1 MVFSKLKRII
11 QEWGIKAQLEG
22 FLILTVTLSTLIFL
36 LMTMGEVQYYKS
48 QIEAETKD
56 IIESRIKS
64 ITKNLLEVRELNV
77 KNFFESKENFLSTYK
92 QLFERNELCEE
103 EPTWHDDDKKAECG
117 VFYISSSLVNQS
129 RDDIEQAKTCNE
141 TCDVFKKGLT
151 RQVDKFY
158 VGFGNGLLYLYP
170 EMRIEGD
177 ELIPREREWYYGSI
191 NNNNTNITEPYGTYE
206 DEKKSVI
213 TLSSRIDS
221 DRVAGI
227 DIGLKELE
235 NFLSVEP
242 YWLSR
247 SLTEELKEVQTFEDK
262 NWVFEML
269 VSERGLIVT
278 NPSKVSNATSINE
291 LNEEFNST
299 NFGKNCSDMGDY
311 QYGKKNGGKDY
322 KVICKEINLNNY
334 TYYYLLLVNQ
344 TKIEENY
351 NNIVEGNNYLDTS
364 FYTVLGIVLF
374 LLLLM
379 VLLIYWIVGSI
390 VKELEIVQKILERM
404 IKGGLFGKLTSDL
417 RGDEFEELKNG
428 VPDLVES
435 LKYKIT
441 QINQQEDSFQRFRWR
456 VTRPSDEMLYDN
468 WETTIYSRNE
478 LRLDYNAIRKV
489 IQEIS

>member
-22 FLILTVTLSTLIFL
+22 FLILAVTLSTLIFL

-48 QIEAETKD
+48 QIEAETRD
-56 IIESRIKS
+56 ILESRIS
-64 ITKNLLEVRELNV
+64 NTTKNLLEVRELNV
-77 KNFFESKENFLSTYK
+77 KNFFESKVNFLNTYK
-92 QLFERNELCEE
+92 QHFKDIESCKEPKWHEDYEE
-103 EPTWHDDDKKAECG
+103 AECG
-117 VFYISSSLVNQS
+117 VFYNRS
-129 RDDIEQAKTCNE
+129 RNDIEQAKTCNE
-141 TCDVFKKGLT
+141 KCNAIKKGLAP
-151 RQVDKFY
+151 QVDKFY

-191 NNNNTNITEPYGTYE
+191 NNNYINITEPYGTYE

-221 DRVAGI
+221 DKVAGI
-227 DIGLKELE
+227 DIGLEELE

-247 SLTEELKEVQTFEDK
+247 SLTEELKEVQSFEDK
-262 NWVFEML
+262 DWVFEML

-311 QYGKKNGGKDY
+311 RYGKKNGGKDY
-322 KVICKEINLNNY
+322 KVICREVNLDNY

-364 FYTVLGIVLF
+364 FYTVLGIILF

-435 LKYKIT
+435 IKYKIT

-489 IQEIS
+489 IQEIN